1 VSLALDGWMR
11 QGQEREYKEYKEYKE
26 FKEFKEYE
34 ESANAPLGSH
44 GLVSPYPRVAVSP
57 SASFAGAV
65 AAHFA
70 VKDLIRLRP
79 FAKVLPS
86 QASTANSLARLLANS
101 VKNCNISRLKTCGLS
116 KFAR

>member
-57 SASFAGAV
+57 YRPARPLPGP
-65 AAHFA
+65 
-70 VKDLIRLRP
+70 LRL
-79 FAKVLPS
+79 
-86 QASTANSLARLLANS
+86 
-101 VKNCNISRLKTCGLS
+101 ISR
-116 KFAR
+116 